1 MLVIIHQTYV
11 SKISQLL
18 FLLSVHPILLH
29 KIIIPKF
36 KSDNLYPKKSL
47 RKFHHQI
54 SILRYVSRVSLS
66 YFSLNDFPIFQIL
79 HFYIFTFRGNSF
91 QVFLFVRSP
100 LFSSNESLVRRFD
113 FFSKSSFDISTE
125 NSTQINFIPIDSKLF
140 FRFFFSQNYFK
151 ILEIF
156 LLKIFL
162 SRKIRIKSF
171 FRFYS
176 KSNTKNNVK
185 HF

>member
-36 KSDNLYPKKSL
+36 KSDKSDFCIPKKPT
-47 RKFHHQI
+47 QI
-54 SILRYVSRVSLS
+54 PSSV
-66 YFSLNDFPIFQIL
+66 FSLYVLFLEFLSAIFLWIIFPFSKFFIS
-79 HFYIFTFRGNSF
+79 TFSLFGAIPFKFFCSF
-91 QVFLFVRSP
+91 SP
-100 LFSSNESLVRRFD
+100 LFSSNGSLVRRFD
-113 FFSKSSFDISTE
+113 FFSKSSFDISTQ
-125 NSTQINFIPIDSKLF
+125 NSTQINFIPIDSKY
-140 FRFFFSQNYFK
+140 FFFSQNYFK

-171 FRFYS
+171 FPFLFEI
-176 KSNTKNNVK
+176 K
-185 HF
+185 HKK